1 MNNKIFDPKPLFQDL
16 RTDKEKKEL
25 RSGDRRDGKVYGYT
39 SDLVLA
45 INVALATGRPLLL
58 RGHAGCGK
66 SSVAYNIARYLER
79 CYYELVVSSRMEA
92 RDLLWRFDAVRRLGD
107 AQVAAAAGTSGEEG
121 AAGKRDQKDDTRWRS
136 YYPYIEPGVLWWL
149 FDAISAARR
158 GLPPTRQLFFN
169 EAKPP
174 VIYRPAEA
182 TPLGKAV
189 LLLDEIDKAE
199 PDVPNNLLVA
209 MGSMQFEVEE
219 IGTPIKFE
227 GPEDGF
233 VKPEELPL
241 IVITTNEE
249 RQLPPAFLRRC
260 VVYRF
265 PPTPD
270 DRLIEIATMSEGP
283 EEQDE
288 KGLYD
293 TLATTMRRLAE
304 EEAGPGAQ
312 VSIAEY
318 LDSVRACKRLG
329 ATRNK
334 EHIVSIVERTTW
346 KQPSRD

>member
-1 MNNKIFDPKPLFQDL
+1 MKNKIFDPKPLFQDF
-16 RTDKEKKEL
+16 RTDKEKKEP

-39 SDLVLA
+39 PDLVLA
-45 INVALATGRPLLL
+45 VNVAMATGRPLLL

-66 SSVAYNIARYLER
+66 SSVAYNIARCLER

-92 RDLLWRFDAVRRLGD
+92 HDLLWCFDAVRRLGD
-107 AQVAAAAGTSGEEG
+107 AQVAAAAASFGP
-121 AAGKRDQKDDTRWRS
+121 AGNRDEDKNKHDDRWRS
-136 YYPYIEPGVLWWL
+136 YHPYIEPGVLWWL
-149 FDAISAARR
+149 FDASSAARR
-158 GLPPTRQLFFN
+158 GLPPKQQLTFD

-174 VIYRPAEA
+174 FVYRPAET

-189 LLLDEIDKAE
+189 LLVDEIDKAE

-209 MGSMQFEVEE
+209 LGSMQFIVDE
-219 IGTPIKFE
+219 IETRITFKNTG
-227 GPEDGF
+227 DGD
-233 VKPEELPL
+233 VKPEEMPL

-270 DRLIEIATMSEGP
+270 GRLIEIATKSEGP
-283 EEQDE
+283 ETEDEQ
-288 KGLYD
+288 GLYQI
-293 TLATTMRRLAE
+293 LATTMRRLAE
-304 EEAGPGAQ
+304 EESGPGAH

-318 LDSVRACKRLG
+318 LDTVRACKRLG
-329 ATRNK
+329 ATQDK
-334 EHIVSIVERTTW
+334 KQIVSIVERTTW